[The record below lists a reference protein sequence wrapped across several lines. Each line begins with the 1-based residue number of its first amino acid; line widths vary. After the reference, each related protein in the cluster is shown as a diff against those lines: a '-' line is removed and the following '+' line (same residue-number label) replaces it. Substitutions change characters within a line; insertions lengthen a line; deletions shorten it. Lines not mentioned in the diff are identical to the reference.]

1 MKILARITA
10 LTALLLGAALSL
22 PAQEPAPP
30 AKPPPGVPPIQHW
43 LVRGPFPL
51 PRGGDPLARGGID
64 EEKEKPEP
72 RKPWTAVRSPR
83 SKLKPFTGVD
93 RAGESGIIY
102 VSGHLHLREE
112 RELLLWIGSRS
123 PLRLWLDGKAR
134 DFPAQTEEG
143 STALRPLRLQLD
155 RGAHC
160 WLIKLAR
167 TSAREPELEVFFSA
181 LDGSSLDEV
190 AFTLSSAAPTPMD
203 WVRSSAPALSPAQLF
218 EQLPQL
224 EKLDLGF
231 DKESDADQLAIV
243 GGAHDYLPTVLPAT
257 RAPRTYDGLAPPSG
271 ARGVLVSHPVAAELS
286 LRLYAKL
293 TIPAKSPRLELRAA
307 AEHERSEGK
316 GDCLLRVAVFDGGE
330 LQAIGREVIGP
341 RGDPPRAGWQ
351 DLSFDLAAYAGRT
364 VLLEVE
370 CASGGPRGDYHFDHL
385 FLDSLRLR

>member
-1 MKILARITA
+1 MMNLARISA
-10 LTALLLGAALSL
+10 LVALLLCGASALL
-22 PAQEPAPP
+22 AQDPTPP

-64 EEKEKPEP
+64 EEKEKPEA
-72 RKPWTAVRSPR
+72 RKPWTAVRWPR
-83 SKLKPFTGVD
+83 SKFTPFSGVD

-102 VSGHLHLREE
+102 VAGHLHLREP

-123 PLRLWLDGKAR
+123 PLRLWLDGKPR
-134 DFPAQTEEG
+134 EFPGAAEEG
-143 STALRPLRLQLD
+143 SAALRPLRLQLE
-155 RGAHC
+155 RGGHS
-160 WLIKLAR
+160 WLVKLAR
-167 TSAREPELEVFFSA
+167 TTAREPELEVFFSA
-181 LDGSSLDEV
+181 LDGTSLGEV
-190 AFTLSSAAPTPMD
+190 AFTLSSADPTPMD

-218 EQLPQL
+218 EQLPLL

-231 DKESDADQLAIV
+231 DKESDLDPLAIV
-243 GGAHDYLPTVLPAT
+243 GGAHDYLPFVMPAT
-257 RAPRTYDGLAPPSG
+257 KAPRTYDGLAPPAG

-286 LRLYAKL
+286 LRLYAKV
-293 TIPAKSPRLELRAA
+293 TVPARAPRLLLRAA
-307 AEHERSEGK
+307 SEHERSEGK
-316 GDCLLRVAVFDGGE
+316 GDCLLRVSIFDGTE
-330 LQAIGREVIGP
+330 LHALGREVIGP

-351 DLSFDLAAYAGRT
+351 DVELDLSAFAGRA